1 MSSSKTLDQGSKP
14 TLPSESLTSKMADS
28 PSFSAADTIST
39 NIIGSKN
46 ETRQTIKLA
55 QQLQYNAKQN
65 LLLAAAPASAFELI
79 ESALKLVYVAIGE
92 TIYSPGISINHVYFP
107 INCVVSLHYVT
118 ESGASAETASVGKEG
133 LVGVNVVMG
142 VDSTPSSATVLIAGY
157 AYKLD
162 CQLLKRIFNQDLVFQ
177 QLLLRYVQV
186 LFTQI
191 AQTAVCNRHHTIEQQ
206 LSRWLL
212 LTVDRLSC
220 NELSITQEL
229 VSGMLGVR
237 RESITQAASQ
247 LQREGLISYRRGHIA
262 VLDHKGLQKHACEC
276 YEVVQNELKR
286 LLPPST

>member
-1 MSSSKTLDQGSKP
+1 MASSKIVDISKGAITP
-14 TLPSESLTSKMADS
+14 ADS
-28 PSFSAADTIST
+28 PASNIAESPSVSLSDIKTIS
-39 NIIGSKN
+39 KN
-46 ETRQTIKLA
+46 LSRQNLKLA
-55 QQLQYNAKQN
+55 EQLQFNTKQN
-65 LLLAAAPASAFELI
+65 LLLAAAPASALDLLQG
-79 ESALKLVYVAIGE
+79 ALKLVYVAIGE

-107 INCVVSLHYVT
+107 VTCVVSLHYVT

-142 VDSTPSSATVLIAGY
+142 ADSTPSSATVLIAGY
-157 AYKLD
+157 AYKLE
-162 CQLLKRIFNQDLVFQ
+162 CQLLKRLFNQDLAFQ
-177 QLLLRYVQV
+177 QLILRYIQV

-212 LTVDRLSC
+212 LTVDRLSS

-237 RESITQAASQ
+237 RESITQAASL

-276 YEVVQNELKR
+276 YIVVQNELKR
-286 LLPPST
+286 LLPPSA

>member
-1 MSSSKTLDQGSKP
+1 MLFRS
-14 TLPSESLTSKMADS
+14 
-28 PSFSAADTIST
+28 
-39 NIIGSKN
+39 
-46 ETRQTIKLA
+46 
-55 QQLQYNAKQN
+55 AKQN

-118 ESGASAETASVGKEG
+118 ESGASAETASVGREG
-133 LVGVNVVMG
+133 MVGVNVVMG
-142 VDSTPSSATVLIAGY
+142 ADSTPSSATVLIAGY
-157 AYKLD
+157 AYKLES
-162 CQLLKRIFNQDLVFQ
+162 QILKRLFNQDMLMQ
-177 QLLLRYVQV
+177 QLLLRYIQV

-191 AQTAVCNRHHTIEQQ
+191 AQTAVCNRHHNIEQQ

-212 LTVDRLSC
+212 LTVDRLSSH
-220 NELSITQEL
+220 ELNITQEL

-262 VLDHKGLQKHACEC
+262 VLNHKGLQAHACEC
-276 YEVVQNELKR
+276 YEVVQSELKR
-286 LLPPST
+286 LLPSL

>member
-1 MSSSKTLDQGSKP
+1 MSSSKTLDQGSKS

-28 PSFSAADTIST
+28 PLFSAADTKST